1 MKHSAMASMDTTA
14 LINDYEQLRESFLRS
29 PSSAATRPCL
39 KRLVGEGLSAW
50 VMTRKR
56 AQPNDLARTD
66 DSAASTAELNASDA
80 IVQLMASM
88 TLRSLTEETH
98 DYLQ

>member
-1 MKHSAMASMDTTA
+1 MKYSAMESMDTTA
-14 LINDYEQLRESFLRS
+14 LINDYEQLREAFLRS

-39 KRLVGEGLSAW
+39 KRLVGEGLYAW
-50 VMTRKR
+50 VMTRNR
-56 AQPNDLARTD
+56 TQTNDLAPTD
-66 DSAASTAELNASDA
+66 YSAPSSTELNASDA

>member
-1 MKHSAMASMDTTA
+1 MKYSAMESMDTTA
-14 LINDYEQLRESFLRS
+14 LINDYEQVREAFLRS

-39 KRLVGEGLSAW
+39 KRLVGEGLYAW

-56 AQPNDLARTD
+56 AQPNDLAATD
-66 DSAASTAELNASDA
+66 YSVTSSAELKASDA

>member
-1 MKHSAMASMDTTA
+1 MKYSTTESTDTTA
-14 LINDYEQLRESFLRS
+14 LINDYEQSREAFLRL
-29 PSSAATRPCL
+29 PSSAATRRCL
-39 KRLVGEGLSAW
+39 KRLVGEGLYAW

-56 AQPNDLARTD
+56 AQSNDLAATD
-66 DSAASTAELNASDA
+66 YPAPGGAELDASDA